1 MSNIDLIKYKIKNS
15 KLTSSKLEKLSLC
28 FTQDL
33 TASQTAKK
41 LDISR
46 QTVNSYYKKIRFHLI
61 SNEKKI
67 DCKNSC
73 LLKYINFNNEIM
85 FFLEDEEKIVSVE
98 ESCTK
103 IDKQIK
109 EKLLKHKKANSA
121 KLLYNKREERFIV
134 IGFLKTQNCFEDFIN
149 TRLKKFR
156 GINKNNFKLHIKES
170 IIRYNEDKNS
180 LFKHLITL
188 FN

>member
-67 DCKNSC
+67 TCKNSC

-85 FFLEDEEKIVSVE
+85 FFLKM
-98 ESCTK
+98 
-103 IDKQIK
+103 
-109 EKLLKHKKANSA
+109 
-121 KLLYNKREERFIV
+121 KR
-134 IGFLKTQNCFEDFIN
+134 K
-149 TRLKKFR
+149 
-156 GINKNNFKLHIKES
+156 
-170 IIRYNEDKNS
+170 
-180 LFKHLITL
+180 
-188 FN
+188 